1 MKFAMVI
8 GSFLITV
15 SLLLLLFIT
24 NKCIYLLLAG
34 LIGLGMVIHMAIPY
48 AIVPIV
54 MPTEELGNSLGLLNC
69 FGVIGQQISNFL
81 IGTGVGK
88 VVNNSSGKKIGYSAV
103 FGFLATV
110 ASFWVIEPSIGESEK
125 YSLIHDADTDFNYFS
140 EVK

>member
-8 GSFLITV
+8 GNFLITV
-15 SLLLLLFIT
+15 SLLMFLFIT

-48 AIVPIV
+48 AIVSIV
-54 MPTEELGNSLGLLNC
+54 IPTEELGNSLGLLNC

-88 VVNNSSGKKIGYSAV
+88 VVNNSPGKKIGYSAV

-110 ASFWVIEPSIGESEK
+110 ASFSVIEPSIGESEK
-125 YSLIHDADTDFNYFS
+125 YSLIYDAATDFNYIS